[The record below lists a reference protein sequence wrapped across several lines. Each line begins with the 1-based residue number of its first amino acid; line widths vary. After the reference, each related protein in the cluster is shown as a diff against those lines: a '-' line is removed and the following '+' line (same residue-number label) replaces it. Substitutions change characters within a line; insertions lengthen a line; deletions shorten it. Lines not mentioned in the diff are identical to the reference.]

1 MPGAAGRSQ
10 PIMSPKLRLIS
21 YLVLGAALG
30 IEIGINLSN
39 ESYGLAVLILL
50 IASWMVTIRASPTP
64 PDAWLLTI
72 ALVGY
77 IVGNRGFAQLQP
89 SPMLPLLP
97 AEGVLAVA
105 IPMLLARVALKKATA
120 WRKDALNYSVIIWM
134 LIGAIRLPLDIRR
147 YGVLALRDLP
157 RCIMRHF
164 SSSPRHSAASQSSSR
179 LLTAGDHDRFRLPPP
194 RRRQHPDF
202 TRLPHRQFH
211 LAGHSDHLPE
221 ERPDRHVPGG
231 RVLWLWTGWTEVR
244 VAASGFWLRAS
255 SLLLIGLMASPR
267 AGMFAV
273 AVTTVL
279 WLVTGQLAGS
289 PPARLASSRRP
300 QSSSVAATAF
310 LGRDLKTS
318 VPYSMYEQR
327 SRSSTRRG
335 PARTSTAKAAI
346 RGQQPVPPHMVARR
360 GGGHH
365 LRDPCWASASAADL
379 SSRFLADYDLLGDE
393 TFAARSPHSLL
404 VTVIGRMGFVGL
416 AAWIAVS
423 VSIAA
428 LVWRLL
434 KSRDPDGMGLASV
447 VAVVWLSACFGVVLE
462 GPMGAVIFWT
472 ALGLANARMCQVAAK
487 APIPTEVDRAEGTS
501 EHWPVAKAGAL
512 DTQAATREPPPT
524 RRQLQRLQDN
534 DPRAVGPLDADWP

>member
-134 LIGAIRLPLDIRR
+134 LIGAIRLPLDISR
-147 YGVLALRDLP
+147 YGVLALRDFATIYYAAFFFIAQALGSRKPSEKVLTRGLTVAFVGLLP
-157 RCIMRHF
+157 VVVSI
-164 SSSPRHSAASQSSSR
+164 
-179 LLTAGDHDRFRLPPP
+179 LIW
-194 RRRQHPDF
+194 PDF
-202 TRLPHRQFH
+202 LVDNLTWRGIPIIYHKSDLIATS
-211 LAGHSDHLPE
+211 LAAGFF
-221 ERPDRHVPGG
+221 
-231 RVLWLWTGWTEVR
+231 WLWTRWTKSR
-244 VAASGFWLRAS
+244 RRIWLLAATS
-255 SLLLIGLMASPR
+255 SLLLIALMASPR

-273 AVTTVL
+273 AVTTVI
-279 WLVTGQLAGS
+279 WVFTGQWRIAAYQIGVV
-289 PPARLASSRRP
+289 AAAAVI
-300 QSSSVAATAF
+300 SVAATS
-310 LGRDLKTS
+310 LTGLDITTS
-318 VPYSMYEQR
+318 VPYSMYEHTM
-327 SRSSTRRG
+327 SMFD
-335 PARTSTAKAAI
+335 PAGTGTYINNES
-346 RGQQPVPPHMVARR
+346 GDL
-360 GGGHH
+360 GGNNQFR
-365 LRDPCWASASAADL
+365 LIWWRDVVEDTISQSPLLGLGFGADL

-501 EHWPVAKAGAL
+501 EHWPVAKAGAF
-512 DTQAATREPPPT
+512 DTQAGNP
-524 RRQLQRLQDN
+524 
-534 DPRAVGPLDADWP
+534 